1 MKLPRDVGGRE
12 LAVLLSKYGYKV
24 TRQTGSH
31 MRLTS
36 IFKGI
41 EHHIT
46 IPEHKPLGVGLLDHI
61 VNEIAAY
68 LEIDHQELIQ
78 TLFERVSSP
87 AAPRRSGIMSWEHAA
102 GYEHDRLTD

>member
-1 MKLPRDVGGRE
+1 MKLPRDMGGEE
-12 LAVLLSKYGYKV
+12 LAALLGRYGYKI

-36 IFKGI
+36 TSKGF

-46 IPEHKPLGVGLLDHI
+46 IPRHKPLRVGTLSSI

-68 LEIDHQELIQ
+68 LEIERQKLVREL
-78 TLFERVSSP
+78 F
-87 AAPRRSGIMSWEHAA
+87 G
-102 GYEHDRLTD
+102 

>member
-1 MKLPRDVGGRE
+1 MKLPRDMGGE
-12 LAVLLSKYGYKV
+12 DLAAVLGRYGYKI

-36 IFKGI
+36 TSKGF

-46 IPEHKPLGVGLLDHI
+46 IPRHKPLRVGTLSSI

-68 LEIDHQELIQ
+68 LEIERQKLIEEL
-78 TLFERVSSP
+78 F
-87 AAPRRSGIMSWEHAA
+87 G
-102 GYEHDRLTD
+102 

>member
-1 MKLPRDVGGRE
+1 MKLPRDVGGQE
-12 LAVLLSKYGYKV
+12 LATLLGKYGYKI

-36 IFKGI
+36 TSKGF

-68 LEIDHQELIQ
+68 LEIEHQELIQ
-78 TLFERVSSP
+78 ELFK
-87 AAPRRSGIMSWEHAA
+87 
-102 GYEHDRLTD
+102 

>member
-1 MKLPRDVGGRE
+1 MKLPRDLGGEE
-12 LAVLLSKYGYKV
+12 LAALLGRYGYKI

-36 IFKGI
+36 TSKGF

-46 IPEHKPLGVGLLDHI
+46 IPRHKPLRVGTLSSI

-68 LEIDHQELIQ
+68 LEIERQELVKE
-78 TLFERVSSP
+78 LSR
-87 AAPRRSGIMSWEHAA
+87 
-102 GYEHDRLTD
+102 

>member
-1 MKLPRDVGGRE
+1 MKLPRDVGGE
-12 LAVLLSKYGYKV
+12 EFAALLGRYGYKT

-36 IFKGI
+36 TSKGF

-46 IPEHKPLGVGLLDHI
+46 IPEHKPLGVGILDHI

-68 LEIDHQELIQ
+68 LEIEHQELIQ
-78 TLFERVSSP
+78 ELFK
-87 AAPRRSGIMSWEHAA
+87 
-102 GYEHDRLTD
+102 

>member
-1 MKLPRDVGGRE
+1 MKLPRDLGGEE
-12 LAVLLSKYGYKV
+12 LAALLGRYGYKI

-36 IFKGI
+36 NSKGF

-46 IPEHKPLGVGLLDHI
+46 IPRHKPLRVGTLSSI

-68 LEIDHQELIQ
+68 LEIERQKLVEEL
-78 TLFERVSSP
+78 FR
-87 AAPRRSGIMSWEHAA
+87 
-102 GYEHDRLTD
+102 

>member
-1 MKLPRDVGGRE
+1 MKLPRDVGGQE
-12 LAVLLSKYGYKV
+12 LAVLLGRYGYKI

-36 IFKGI
+36 TFKGF

-46 IPEHKPLGVGLLDHI
+46 IPEHKPLGVGILDHI

-68 LEIDHQELIQ
+68 LEMEHQ
-78 TLFERVSSP
+78 
-87 AAPRRSGIMSWEHAA
+87 
-102 GYEHDRLTD
+102 RLTRELFG

>member
-1 MKLPRDVGGRE
+1 MKLPRDTGGE
-12 LAVLLSKYGYKV
+12 DLAALLGRYGYKI

-36 IFKGI
+36 NSKGF

-46 IPEHKPLGVGLLDHI
+46 IPKHSSLRVGTLSNI

-68 LEIDHQELIQ
+68 LEIERQKLVEEL
-78 TLFERVSSP
+78 F
-87 AAPRRSGIMSWEHAA
+87 G
-102 GYEHDRLTD
+102 

>member
-1 MKLPRDVGGRE
+1 MKLPRDMGGEE
-12 LAVLLSKYGYKV
+12 LAALLGKYGYKI

-36 IFKGI
+36 TYKGF

-46 IPEHKPLGVGLLDHI
+46 VPQYKPLRVGTLGSI

-68 LEIDHQELIQ
+68 LEMDRQKLVQEL
-78 TLFERVSSP
+78 F
-87 AAPRRSGIMSWEHAA
+87 G
-102 GYEHDRLTD
+102 